1 VQDQLVIHEVT
12 ALSSPRESPWASPCW
27 LIEVPSHLLT
37 ESFILERSIVMAGWV
52 EASRILG
59 MLGAE
64 SKDAVEPNSEGK
76 YWYRRGRHDT
86 PEPITRRLWRFARA
100 SAGVF
105 VTVFVWLVIL
115 GIILAALIT
124 GSI

>member
-1 VQDQLVIHEVT
+1 MT
-12 ALSSPRESPWASPCW
+12 
-27 LIEVPSHLLT
+27 
-37 ESFILERSIVMAGWV
+37 GWV
-52 EASRILG
+52 EAGRILG
-59 MLGAE
+59 TIGAE

-86 PEPITRRLWRFARA
+86 PEPITRRLWRLARA
-100 SAGVF
+100 YAGVF

-115 GIILAALIT
+115 GIVLAALIT